1 MLKVSNQII
10 HHQASGR
17 RVEHEINQ
25 CLNNVCDVHVG
36 YIFKRIHSLQRL
48 SKGLKEPDE

>member
-36 YIFKRIHSLQRL
+36 YIFKRKYNQQI
-48 SKGLKEPDE
+48 